1 MKMNVLSPKCLPQQ
15 WVVLYGLDKTEARL
29 FLDTLIINSFL
40 IFFHIF
46 GSQFYTV
53 NLTIETQFLSL
64 KAEAIIEAEES
75 IETLT

>member
-15 WVVLYGLDKTEARL
+15 WVVHCGLDKTKARL

-46 GSQFYTV
+46 GSQFYPV

-64 KAEAIIEAEES
+64 KAEAFIEAEES